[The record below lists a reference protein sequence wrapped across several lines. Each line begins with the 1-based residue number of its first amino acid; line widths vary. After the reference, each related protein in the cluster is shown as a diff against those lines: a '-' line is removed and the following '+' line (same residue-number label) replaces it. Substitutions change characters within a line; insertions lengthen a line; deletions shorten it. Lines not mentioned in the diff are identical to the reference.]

1 MELKQVFTQYISRS
15 KKKKKHQRHLY
26 HRLLINVRYKL
37 ILPYSHLSKG
47 KWALGSITT
56 NKASGGDGIPAEL
69 LQILRDDAGCC

>member
-1 MELKQVFTQYISRS
+1 MGIHSIYKQIQ
-15 KKKKKHQRHLY
+15 KKKKKHQRHLH

-37 ILPYSHLSKG
+37 ILHYSHLSKA

-69 LQILRDDAGCC
+69 LQILRDDARCC